1 MENEHKKYKPWEIK
15 LIYEIFRRKIN
26 PGYSCGS
33 KFDDVWI
40 KLSNLFNENKIC
52 AILYLESLF
61 ETWNGLDSV
70 PFPHVL
76 CGPVALKKYND
87 YVSKNTTIGE
97 LEFNNEI
104 RTINEYKKIYS
115 NDNEKTID
123 EILLIKQLPMK
134 SYTRVMLCS
143 EKILQEVKELYSEK
157 AVLEINTNPSLKKY
171 IKENYVS
178 RYTRLFPQGLSVSD
192 SGSHDSLPE
201 PSSITQRRENM
212 PRRRKLA
219 NS

>member
-1 MENEHKKYKPWEIK
+1 MENEHKIYKPWEIK
-15 LIYEIFRRKIN
+15 LIYEIFRRKRT

-115 NDNEKTID
+115 NDNERTID

-143 EKILQEVKELYSEK
+143 EQILQEVKELYAEK

-192 SGSHDSLPE
+192 SGSHDPLPE